1 MTASKGSANSSDI
14 SENAEFPFA
23 RRADTFSMLI
33 PCIDLQ
39 SGRAVQLVH
48 GRERRL
54 AVDDVLGLL
63 DRFGDYPL
71 IHVIDLDAA
80 MRKGSNATLVRE
92 LCAAARKRKIRVRVG
107 GGIRTVARAARI
119 VGWGAEKIIV
129 GSAAFRNGRV
139 NKAFLKRLA
148 SRIGRRRTIVALDTE
163 GGHILVRGWR
173 EKLRLRPEEVIPE
186 LEEYSSEFLCTYVD
200 AEGTMRG
207 TNLGWFRELR
217 RVTRRPITAA
227 GGICS
232 RSEVRALARLKMHAA
247 VGMALYTGKIT

>member
-1 MTASKGSANSSDI
+1 M
-14 SENAEFPFA
+14 ELPFA
-23 RRADTFSMLI
+23 RRADFFNVLI

-54 AVDDVLGLL
+54 AVDDVFGLL
-63 DRFGDYPL
+63 DRFGGYPL

-80 MRKGSNATLVRE
+80 MRKGSNSALVRR
-92 LCAAARKRKIRVRVG
+92 LCAAAKKRKIRVRVG
-107 GGIRTVARAARI
+107 GGIRTVARAAKI
-119 VGWGAEKIIV
+119 AGWGAEKVIV
-129 GSAAFRNGRV
+129 GSAAFRDGRV
-139 NKAFLKRLA
+139 NGAFLKRLA
-148 SRIGRRRTIVALDTE
+148 SRIGRRRVIVALDTE

-186 LEEYSSEFLCTYVD
+186 LEKYASEFLCTYVD

-207 TNLGWFRELR
+207 TNLGWFRKLR
-217 RVTRRPITAA
+217 RATRRPITAA
-227 GGICS
+227 GGI
-232 RSEVRALARLKMHAA
+232 RSQREVRALARLKMNTA